1 LFLPRRC
8 EKLRLV
14 RNHTDLQDLVF
25 QACDGG
31 GAVPPTVNAHGST
44 VGMLNEELSQ
54 LIELEIPRLRRYA
67 MFLAR
72 DPEKADDLVQ
82 ECLVRAID
90 NIDKFQPG
98 TNIRSWLMTILH
110 NIFVNETKKRRPL
123 LTQDGVIE
131 RATPIEGGQEARH
144 QMRDVQRAFESL
156 SWQHRQIIWFIC
168 VEQMDYNEVARQLDV
183 PVGTVRSR
191 LCRAR
196 EHLKQLMELES
207 GNEGGGEA
215 LEAEPKSES
224 KSRSRGARQLGDALR
239 RTGTRG

>member
-1 LFLPRRC
+1 
-8 EKLRLV
+8 
-14 RNHTDLQDLVF
+14 
-25 QACDGG
+25 
-31 GAVPPTVNAHGST
+31 
-44 VGMLNEELSQ
+44 MLNEELSQ
-54 LIELEIPRLRRYA
+54 LIEQEIPRLRRYG

-110 NIFVNETKKRRPL
+110 NIFVNETKKRRPM

-144 QMRDVQRAFESL
+144 QMRDVQRAFEEL

-196 EHLKQLMELES
+196 EHLKRLMDVD
-207 GNEGGGEA
+207 GGSDNGREA
-215 LEAEPKSES
+215 AEAEATGEIKP
-224 KSRSRGARQLGDALR
+224 RSRNARQLGDALR